1 MKKILAMLLLLPIFV
16 SAETCD
22 TVIDKQTTYNR
33 NLVCDLNNNTT
44 TLFKTNKEETV
55 LNNSVCKIT
64 CTEEILFQIDP
75 VKKVLAGTSFNYPL
89 VTSGE
94 RKCTAVYNY
103 KDYETKIRR
112 LVYDYESLTGTSKTT
127 KGNELT
133 NYYAE
138 KKACDEFVQK
148 DGVYENKYKF
158 NGDVE
163 LKVETSEKVVTVPYK
178 FVEIDEYYSEVLSD
192 DTPYYNACNYNEA
205 TKECDGGEET
215 TAGWTEYARIYG
227 KYTMN
232 DSYVEKYTGE
242 IKDTPSDNTC
252 NAGDRFFV
260 SFKEFTRPETG
271 NTTDKGYSLKLI
283 AKNIGNNLTSSGNT
297 WNLNVDCWYQVKNL
311 IFPQTN
317 PGGKT
322 DELYDDLGGTGF
334 MYRLVDLNNPFPNR
348 EPGANWLGK
357 ESIITSTKDRLSTLQ
372 RFVINLNSSSIG
384 RIRTYNDTH
393 SYESFNIE
401 LKDVNGEMKEYSSF
415 VQSFNDVIDRK

>member
-22 TVIDKQTTYNR
+22 TVIDKQTTYDR

-75 VKKVLAGTSFNYPL
+75 VKRVLAGTSFNYPL

-103 KDYETKIRR
+103 NDYETKIRR
-112 LVYDYESLTGTSKTT
+112 LTYEYEELTGTAKTT

-138 KKACDEFVQK
+138 KKACDEFVEK
-148 DGVYENKYKF
+148 DGVYENQYKF
-158 NGDVE
+158 NGNVE
-163 LKVETSEKVVTVPYK
+163 LKVETSEKVVTIPYK
-178 FVEIDEYYSEVLSD
+178 FVNIDDYYSEVLKD

-205 TKECDGGEET
+205 KKECDGGEET

-242 IKDTPSDNTC
+242 IKDAQSDETC
-252 NAGDRFFV
+252 NAGDRYFV
-260 SFKEFTRPETG
+260 SMTEFTRPETG
-271 NTTDKGYSLKLI
+271 NTTDKGYSLTLI
-283 AKNIGNNLTSSGNT
+283 AKNLGNNLVTGGNT
-297 WNLNVDCWYQVKNL
+297 WNLHVDCWYQVKNL
-311 IFPQTN
+311 LFPQTN

-334 MYRLVDLNNPFPNR
+334 MYRLIDLNDPFPNR

-357 ESIITSTKDRLSTLQ
+357 ESIISSTKDRLSTLQ
-372 RFVINLNSSSIG
+372 RFIINLNSSSIG
-384 RIRTYNDTH
+384 RVRTYNDTH

-401 LKDVNGEMKEYSSF
+401 LKDVDGEMKEYSSF
-415 VQSFNDVIDRK
+415 VQAFNDVIDRK

>member
-22 TVIDKQTTYNR
+22 TVIDKQTTYDR

-44 TLFKTNKEETV
+44 TLFKTNKEEVV

-75 VKKVLAGTSFNYPL
+75 VKRVLAGTSFNYPL

-103 KDYETKIRR
+103 NDYETKIRR
-112 LVYDYESLTGTSKTT
+112 LTYEYEELTGTAKTT

-158 NGDVE
+158 NGNVE
-163 LKVETSEKVVTVPYK
+163 LKVETSEKVVTIPYK
-178 FVEIDEYYSEVLSD
+178 FVEMDEYYSEVLKD
-192 DTPYYNACNYNEA
+192 DTPYYNACVYNEA
-205 TKECDGGEET
+205 KKECDGGEET

-232 DSYVEKYTGE
+232 DSYVEKYTGD
-242 IKDTPSDNTC
+242 IKDTPSDDTC
-252 NAGDRFFV
+252 NAGDRYFV
-260 SFKEFTRPETG
+260 NFSEFTRPESG
-271 NTTDKGYSLKLI
+271 NNTDKGYSLKLI
-283 AKNIGNNLTSSGNT
+283 AKNIGNNLTPSGNT

-322 DELYDDLGGTGF
+322 DEMYDKIAGTGF
-334 MYRLVDLNNPFPNR
+334 MYRLIDLNNPFPNR

-357 ESIITSTKDRLSTLQ
+357 ESIISSTKDRLSTLQ

-384 RIRTYNDTH
+384 RVRTYNDTH

-401 LKDVNGEMKEYSSF
+401 LKDVDGEKKEYSSF
-415 VQSFNDVIDRK
+415 VQAFNDVIDRK